1 MRLAR
6 LMSRRALPK
15 GCVPS
20 HLAAGLLTA
29 IFVGFGVLVPA
40 RLAFADPGSRLNWLL
55 NAVSP
60 GLGPPGVVA
69 DSLAERRDVG

>member
-20 HLAAGLLTA
+20 HLAARLLTA
-29 IFVGFGVLVPA
+29 IFVGLGMLVPA
-40 RLAFADPGSRLNWLL
+40 RLAFADPGSRLKWRM
-55 NAVSP
+55 NAEP
-60 GLGPPGVVA
+60 RADGAAGVVTV
-69 DSLAERRDVG
+69 LLGKRRDVG